1 MLNQSRVL
9 NYVKDN
15 LGFPFQ
21 FMELEDDKIIE
32 YFTNYSLREF
42 SRYVPE
48 VRTMALNLG
57 FSANQVV
64 GRVNEFYIYEP
75 EGREILNV
83 VNIYFPVGQSLIFG
97 HPPLGPF
104 SQGELRTWA
113 LDVEVA
119 GMIKQFS
126 SYDYTHEFRH
136 PNILIIRPNP
146 TSSEYN
152 VIAVEYERMQAED
165 LRGVPNE
172 FQILF
177 CELALA
183 DIMIVLGR
191 IRKKY
196 GGGTLRTPFG
206 EVPLEAEILD
216 EGRDKKRDIIE
227 KLTAGSLPNVVLD
240 IG

>member
-9 NYVKDN
+9 DYIKDN

-42 SRYVPE
+42 SRYFPE

-57 FSANQVV
+57 LSANQVV
-64 GRVNEFYIYEP
+64 GRSNEYYIYEP

-83 VNIYFPVGQSLIFG
+83 VNVYFPSGHSLIFG

-104 SQGELRTWA
+104 SQGELRSWA

-136 PNILIIRPNP
+136 PNVLIIRPDP
-146 TSSEYN
+146 TAAFD

-165 LRGVPNE
+165 LRGIPNE
-172 FQILF
+172 FQVLF

-183 DIMIVLGR
+183 DVMIVIGR
-191 IRKKY
+191 IRKRY
-196 GGGTLRTPFG
+196 GAGTLRTPFG
-206 EVPLEAEILD
+206 EIPLEAEILD
-216 EGRDKKRDIIE
+216 EGRDKKREIIE
-227 KLTAGSLPNVVLD
+227 KMTAGSLPNVVLD